1 MKMPILTKGEKM
13 AEIVSKNSNFPMSD
27 KFPRSFETAREEIKA
42 NLKEIRKN
50 IIEMNED
57 IEEEFVV
64 TVRMFKDY
72 IAKSYIPEQLEDRS
86 NTKIVGARNFTTQA
100 NEQSKLYFLKTNLE
114 GVKKLENKLDSN
126 NLTKEFEKTIMRI
139 EKIDFLTINERVL
152 GFEDEWEEGN
162 VEIVLH
168 PIENGNKIF
177 IEKVKKIL
185 GKNISIKEYKNGPTF
200 ISIKLNLKELKY
212 LSNFNLIRTIHPLR
226 NFKLDVIRNKKYDC
240 ILKRKFEYKMPLVK
254 IGIFDGGINKDIDLF
269 SGLVEELDCVE
280 EEKDEEGIYHG
291 TIVSGAA
298 LYGSLNLNENEI
310 TKCPTIGVEHFRVFP
325 IKNLDYDLYEI
336 IDIIEKVV
344 PKNKDI
350 KIYNISFG
358 PPGPILDDSIS
369 RFTYALDK
377 LAYEEDVLFVVAVG
391 NDGENILN
399 RIQAPADLVNGLG
412 IGAYTYEGRNLSR
425 AKYSCIGNGREGAK
439 MKPDLLAFGGCN
451 NHPFYGISS
460 SNAGVELVAG
470 TSFAAPIVSGLAG
483 KMLSISEEL
492 TPQTIKS
499 LLILNSSGQVNKENG
514 FGFIEKTE
522 EDLLNCSEK
531 EVTILYNGKIKPTT
545 NIKLDIPFP
554 KINYRGIV
562 NIDYVLSMATSV
574 NPVDTD
580 GYTASCIEDTF
591 YPHKDKYIFSKKA
604 EDNDRIIK
612 KTINIEKEKEKVDL
626 LINEGYKR
634 SNYPATKSNSIYKTE
649 QERRLEFKW
658 DTVVKRQFSLKSN
671 SIDKPFIILHGME
684 RGGFDKNH
692 IVYALA
698 VKITLKNYSGNLYQD
713 IRTQYSNLLPLKTRE
728 QITTKARV

>member
-1 MKMPILTKGEKM
+1 M

-451 NHPFYGISS
+451 NHPF
-460 SNAGVELVAG
+460 
-470 TSFAAPIVSGLAG
+470 
-483 KMLSISEEL
+483 
-492 TPQTIKS
+492 
-499 LLILNSSGQVNKENG
+499 
-514 FGFIEKTE
+514 
-522 EDLLNCSEK
+522 
-531 EVTILYNGKIKPTT
+531 
-545 NIKLDIPFP
+545 
-554 KINYRGIV
+554 
-562 NIDYVLSMATSV
+562 
-574 NPVDTD
+574 
-580 GYTASCIEDTF
+580 
-591 YPHKDKYIFSKKA
+591 
-604 EDNDRIIK
+604 
-612 KTINIEKEKEKVDL
+612 
-626 LINEGYKR
+626 
-634 SNYPATKSNSIYKTE
+634 
-649 QERRLEFKW
+649 
-658 DTVVKRQFSLKSN
+658 
-671 SIDKPFIILHGME
+671 
-684 RGGFDKNH
+684 
-692 IVYALA
+692 
-698 VKITLKNYSGNLYQD
+698 
-713 IRTQYSNLLPLKTRE
+713 
-728 QITTKARV
+728 